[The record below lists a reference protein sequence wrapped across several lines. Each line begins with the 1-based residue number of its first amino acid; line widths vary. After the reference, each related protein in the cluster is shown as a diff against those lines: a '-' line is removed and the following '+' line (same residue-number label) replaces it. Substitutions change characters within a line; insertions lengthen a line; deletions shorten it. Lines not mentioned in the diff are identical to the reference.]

1 MTATY
6 YSSVQDVATVDSDPA
21 FKSSQF
27 GEVGEGIPLLR
38 GENIEPGA
46 LRWSKTRTWPESLL
60 PGYEHLLVE
69 KGDLIL
75 GMDRPVISTGLK
87 LAAARASDLPAL
99 LVQRVARI
107 RPRSID
113 GRYLY
118 LWLTSEE
125 FIQHLQGSA
134 TGTQLPHV
142 NLASIREF
150 QVPRFDED
158 VERRIIDILEDH
170 LSRLDAADQG
180 IALSLAKLNG
190 LRERTLIHALTSEDV
205 GERAAANLPEVGTF
219 DGDLP
224 SLPVGWDWAR
234 LGDVAEVV
242 GGITKDA
249 NKQSDPSFVEVPYL
263 RVANVQRGHLNLDVV
278 TQIRADPPKAK
289 SLRLEAGD
297 VLLNEGGDR
306 DKLARGWVWEG
317 QIPECIHQN
326 HVFRA
331 RLHEPRLDPYFLS
344 WTGNTFGGRWAERN
358 GKQSVNLASISLRMI
373 KQMPVIVPAA
383 GDAEKVVASLRDQLD
398 SYARLGSS
406 LKSARERGA
415 ALRRSLLAAAFSGRL
430 TASRDDQE
438 KASANV

>member
-1 MTATY
+1 MTAPH
-6 YSSVQDVATVDSDPA
+6 YSSVQDVATVSSGPA

-27 GEVGEGIPLLR
+27 GEAGEGIPLLR

-46 LRWSKTRTWPESLL
+46 LRWSKTRTWPESFLS
-60 PGYEHLLVE
+60 GYEHLLVQE
-69 KGDLIL
+69 GDLIL
-75 GMDRPVISTGLK
+75 GMDRPVISAGLK
-87 LAAARASDLPAL
+87 LATVGASDVPAL

-107 RPRSID
+107 RPNCID

-118 LWLTSEE
+118 LWLSSNE

-150 QVPRFDED
+150 RVPRFGADT
-158 VERRIIDILEDH
+158 ERRIVDLLEDH
-170 LSRLDAADQG
+170 LSRLDAANQG
-180 IALSLAKLNG
+180 LALSLAKLNG
-190 LRERTLIHALTSEDV
+190 LRERTIVHALTGE
-205 GERAAANLPEVGTF
+205 GIRERAAASLPDVGTS

-234 LGDVAEVV
+234 LGDVADVV

-263 RVANVQRGHLNLDVV
+263 RVANVQRGHLKLDIV
-278 TQIRADPPKAK
+278 TQIRADPAKAK
-289 SLRLEAGD
+289 SLRLEDGD
-297 VLLNEGGDR
+297 VLMNEGGDR

-317 QIPECIHQN
+317 QIAECIHQN

-344 WTGNTFGGRWAERN
+344 WTSNTLGGRWAERN

-373 KQMPVIVPAA
+373 RQMPVIVPAA
-383 GDAEKVVASLRDQLD
+383 GEAERITSSLHVQLD
-398 SYARLGSS
+398 SYHRLG
-406 LKSARERGA
+406 LALISARHRVA
-415 ALRRSLLAAAFSGRL
+415 ALRRSLLVAAFSGQL
-430 TASRDDQE
+430 TDSRGDQLKE
-438 KASANV
+438 GPNV